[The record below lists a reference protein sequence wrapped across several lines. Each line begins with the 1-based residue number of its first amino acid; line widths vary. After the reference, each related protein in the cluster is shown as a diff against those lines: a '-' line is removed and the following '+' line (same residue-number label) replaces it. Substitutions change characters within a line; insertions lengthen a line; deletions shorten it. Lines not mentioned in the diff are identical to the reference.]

1 MNDYKDKIKEKYK
14 KILFIHGWGFNHKIW
29 EKFAKSYMPI
39 ENCFFLNFYDYCEI
53 SGGDIQKSAIQ
64 VLNDHNNVDLIISW
78 SLGCHLAKEIEILDK
93 KNSIKKVYVSYSPKF
108 MKTKVWKYGFEKS
121 TIQELKSNLEK
132 NFSKTLKNFYLFILG
147 DFKSKAK
154 MYKEIILH
162 LNSMSEVEIKK
173 LSIALD
179 ILEKSEYINYEKG
192 KDKDVEN
199 LYIYGD
205 RDIITPP
212 NIRSF
217 LRISEPLSRVK
228 ILSNS
233 SHIPFVTNPEDFYK
247 VLKSYI

>member
-1 MNDYKDKIKEKYK
+1 
-14 KILFIHGWGFNHKIW
+14 
-29 EKFAKSYMPI
+29 
-39 ENCFFLNFYDYCEI
+39 
-53 SGGDIQKSAIQ
+53 
-64 VLNDHNNVDLIISW
+64 
-78 SLGCHLAKEIEILDK
+78 
-93 KNSIKKVYVSYSPKF
+93 
-108 MKTKVWKYGFEKS
+108 
-121 TIQELKSNLEK
+121 
-132 NFSKTLKNFYLFILG
+132 
-147 DFKSKAK
+147 

-192 KDKDVEN
+192 KDKDIEN

-212 NIRSF
+212 NIKSF